1 MFARQQCFNIL
12 HRNFMF
18 AWQGRKCE
26 VERSIEVSAS
36 LTVPVDV
43 NTSFQLNQEVSAST
57 QI

>member
-1 MFARQQCFNIL
+1 MFACQQRFNIL
-12 HRNFMF
+12 HGYFMF

-36 LTVPVDV
+36 LMVPVDV